1 MALHIRR
8 GPGAPYTGI
17 IRAYDAATRT
27 CTALDP
33 PHLPAAPSDATLVEI
48 LPAAP
53 FTSRA
58 HLAGCDAPNDVGC
71 GADGAAA
78 RPAAAPPV
86 AAPFSPRV
94 RANTLRGL
102 HAYP

>member
-1 MALHIRR
+1 VQLGAGVFRARDNFYTGMALHVRR

-33 PHLPAAPSDATLVEI
+33 PRLPAAPSDATLVEI

-53 FTSRA
+53 FTGRA
-58 HLAGCDAPNDVGC
+58 HLAGSPPPPLPFVLIGH
-71 GADGAAA
+71 AASVT
-78 RPAAAPPV
+78 P
-86 AAPFSPRV
+86 
-94 RANTLRGL
+94 
-102 HAYP
+102 Y